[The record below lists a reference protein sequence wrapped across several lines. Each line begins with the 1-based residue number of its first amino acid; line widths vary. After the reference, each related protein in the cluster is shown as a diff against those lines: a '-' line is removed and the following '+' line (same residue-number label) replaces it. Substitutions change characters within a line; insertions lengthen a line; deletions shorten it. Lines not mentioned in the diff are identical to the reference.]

1 MCNLSQVAIGARYLK
16 GVDRVLLKSNM
27 CSIWGATETTS
38 QQRADE
44 ANSNER
50 GGGQRTSNSWR
61 GEVNAAKWKLAWKPR
76 IRVFKRAQWRKIRKE
91 WKYSKLYNT
100 ILILTRVNWLPKKC
114 QLSTNHIWRTIIRT
128 SRRTVKLTKSYY
140 SLTPIYRFVITR
152 FW

>member
-1 MCNLSQVAIGARYLK
+1 MCNLSQVATGARYLK
-16 GVDRVLLKSNM
+16 GVNRVLLKSNM

-76 IRVFKRAQWRKIRKE
+76 IRVFKRAQWRKIRKSE
-91 WKYSKLYNT
+91 NIPNCKQNSYINSRQVIAKKVSIPLEKLSFLQQVWP
-100 ILILTRVNWLPKKC
+100 ISVEIRALTRKPHWL
-114 QLSTNHIWRTIIRT
+114 LG
-128 SRRTVKLTKSYY
+128 
-140 SLTPIYRFVITR
+140 
-152 FW
+152 

>member
-1 MCNLSQVAIGARYLK
+1 MCNLSQVATGARYLK

-44 ANSNER
+44 ANSNQR

-91 WKYSKLYNT
+91 WKYSKL
-100 ILILTRVNWLPKKC
+100 LT
-114 QLSTNHIWRTIIRT
+114 QFF
-128 SRRTVKLTKSYY
+128 YQ
-140 SLTPIYRFVITR
+140 LTPSNCQKKVSIPLEKLSFLQQVWPISVDIRASTR
-152 FW
+152 KPHWLLG